1 LVELGEALVDMMQE
15 AFDVHGSPGETA
27 NTGAKAAFEVVNVR
41 SKETASVRSDLV
53 DHTNTLSDYV
63 LELIVVVLELL
74 LL

>member
-1 LVELGEALVDMMQE
+1 
-15 AFDVHGSPGETA
+15 
-27 NTGAKAAFEVVNVR
+27 VR